1 MSTAISVSCRG
12 LVYIYR
18 LEGYDV
24 VALAGVDLDIAAG
37 EAVALVGP
45 SGSGKSTLLSV
56 FAGLL
61 PPAAGRLV
69 IGERDVTRASEAEL
83 AELRATDVGVVL
95 QGTGRN
101 LLPYLSAEQNVKF
114 AQGGALQAGRARRDL
129 PGARD
134 VLDLVG
140 LSGRGRG
147 KRRPHELTPGERQRL
162 ALAVALANGPGL
174 LLADEPTS
182 QLDTRARDEVLS
194 ALVAVGQADTTVVV
208 VTHDPAV
215 GAQMGR
221 TVTIRDGRVGAEGR
235 RGGADYSVVG
245 RDGSL
250 HLPPEVLQ
258 VFAPGSLVE
267 VVLEPDGTARLLPA
281 DVTRPAP
288 PAFVPSRPA
297 PSHTGAHPMVPSHT
311 GAHPVVPSHTGAHPV
326 VPSHPAAPPR
336 SPGFEPYY
344 EPATVAPG
352 PPLSREPPMF
362 EPSRREPP
370 NYDPP
375 LREPPVFLTTP
386 AASFEVNLRRE
397 PSVFDPPATPPQ
409 PPPPPPAPPTRDPRE
424 AVREP
429 DPAAREGITGFT
441 TAGSAEFDYWGEE

>member
-1 MSTAISVSCRG
+1 VSAVGVSCRG

-24 VALAGVDLDIAAG
+24 VALAGVDLDITEG

-69 IGERDVTRASEAEL
+69 IGDRDVTRATPSEL
-83 AELRATDVGVVL
+83 AQLRATEVGVVL
-95 QGTGRN
+95 QGTSRN
-101 LLPYLSAEQNVKF
+101 LLPYLSAEQNVRF
-114 AQGGALQAGRARRDL
+114 AQSAALHAGRSRREL
-129 PGARD
+129 PAARD

-140 LSGRGRG
+140 LSGRARVR
-147 KRRPHELTPGERQRL
+147 RRPNDLTPGERQRL

-182 QLDTRARDEVLS
+182 QLDTRARDEVLA
-194 ALVAVGQADTTVVV
+194 ALVAVGKAGTTVVV
-208 VTHDPAV
+208 VTHDPLV

-235 RGGADYSVVG
+235 MGGADYSVVG

-258 VFAPGSLVE
+258 VFAPGSLVA
-267 VVLEPDGTARLLPA
+267 VVLEADGTARLLPA
-281 DVTRPAP
+281 DA
-288 PAFVPSRPA
+288 AVPSRPA
-297 PSHTGAHPMVPSHT
+297 PSA
-311 GAHPVVPSHTGAHPV
+311 A
-326 VPSHPAAPPR
+326 AAPAPAQR
-336 SPGFEPYY
+336 PAGFEPYQPVPTF
-344 EPATVAPG
+344 EPA
-352 PPLSREPPMF
+352 
-362 EPSRREPP
+362 
-370 NYDPP
+370 
-375 LREPPVFLTTP
+375 LREPPVFQAAP
-386 AASFEVNLRRE
+386 ARPERSVFE
-397 PSVFDPPATPPQ
+397 PSPRNAAAQ
-409 PPPPPPAPPTRDPRE
+409 PPPPPAPARP
-424 AVREP
+424 AAHEP
-429 DPAAREGITGFT
+429 DPAQRDGITGFT

>member
-1 MSTAISVSCRG
+1 VSAVGVSCRG

-24 VALAGVDLDIAAG
+24 VALAGVDLDITEG

-69 IGERDVTRASEAEL
+69 IGDRDVTRSSPADL
-83 AELRATDVGVVL
+83 AQLRATEVGVVL
-95 QGTGRN
+95 QGTSRN
-101 LLPYLSAEQNVKF
+101 LLPYLSAEQNVRF
-114 AQGGALQAGRARRDL
+114 AQTAALHAGRSRREL
-129 PGARD
+129 PAARD

-140 LSGRGRG
+140 LSGRARVR
-147 KRRPHELTPGERQRL
+147 RRPHDLTPGERQRL

-182 QLDTRARDEVLS
+182 QLDTRARDEVLA
-194 ALVAVGQADTTVVV
+194 ALVAVGQAGTTVVV
-208 VTHDPAV
+208 VTHDPLV

-235 RGGADYSVVG
+235 MGGADYSVVG

-258 VFAPGSLVE
+258 VFVPGSLVA
-267 VVLEPDGTARLLPA
+267 VVLEADGTARLLPA
-281 DVTRPAP
+281 DAS
-288 PAFVPSRPA
+288 APSRPA
-297 PSHTGAHPMVPSHT
+297 PSAVP
-311 GAHPVVPSHTGAHPV
+311 A
-326 VPSHPAAPPR
+326 PAQRPQA
-336 SPGFEPYY
+336 FEPYQPVPTF
-344 EPATVAPG
+344 EPA
-352 PPLSREPPMF
+352 
-362 EPSRREPP
+362 
-370 NYDPP
+370 
-375 LREPPVFLTTP
+375 LREPPVFQAAP
-386 AASFEVNLRRE
+386 ARPER
-397 PSVFDPPATPPQ
+397 SVFDATPRSAPPP
-409 PPPPPPAPPTRDPRE
+409 PPPPPPAAPARP
-424 AVREP
+424 AAREP
-429 DPAAREGITGFT
+429 DPAQRDGITGFT

>member
-1 MSTAISVSCRG
+1 MTPISVSCRG

-24 VALAGVDLDIAAG
+24 VALGGVDLDIAEG

-56 FAGLL
+56 LAGLL
-61 PPAAGRLV
+61 PPAAGRLL
-69 IGERDVTRASEAEL
+69 IGDRDVTRSSEAEL

-95 QGTGRN
+95 QGTPRN

-114 AQGGALQAGRARRDL
+114 AQSALRGMRSRREL
-129 PGARD
+129 PASRD

-140 LSGRGRG
+140 LSGRGRI

-194 ALVAVGQADTTVVV
+194 ALVAVGQAGSTVVV

-245 RDGSL
+245 RDGSI
-250 HLPPEVLQ
+250 HLPPEVVA
-258 VFAPGSLVE
+258 VFGPGSLVE
-267 VVLEPDGTARLLPA
+267 VVMEPDGTARLRPA
-281 DVTRPAP
+281 SASTPTRPSRTTVAP
-288 PAFVPSRPA
+288 A
-297 PSHTGAHPMVPSHT
+297 
-311 GAHPVVPSHTGAHPV
+311 
-326 VPSHPAAPPR
+326 AAPPPVAPAPAQR
-336 SPGFEPYY
+336 SPGYEPYRD
-344 EPATVAPG
+344 PAATERA
-352 PPLSREPPMF
+352 
-362 EPSRREPP
+362 
-370 NYDPP
+370 
-375 LREPPVFLTTP
+375 LREP
-386 AASFEVNLRRE
+386 SMFEKVLREPSSYQPQVRRE
-397 PSVFDPPATPPQ
+397 PSVFDAS
-409 PPPPPPAPPTRDPRE
+409 ANARE
-424 AVREP
+424 AAREP
-429 DPAAREGITGFT
+429 DPTGREGITGFT

>member
-1 MSTAISVSCRG
+1 VSCRG

-24 VALAGVDLDIAAG
+24 VALAGVDLDITEG

-69 IGERDVTRASEAEL
+69 IGDRDVTRSSPSEL
-83 AELRATDVGVVL
+83 ALLRATDVGVVL
-95 QGTGRN
+95 QGTSRN
-101 LLPYLSAEQNVKF
+101 LLPYLSAEQNVRF
-114 AQGGALQAGRARRDL
+114 AQSAALHAGRSRREL
-129 PGARD
+129 PAARD

-140 LSGRGRG
+140 LSGRARVR
-147 KRRPHELTPGERQRL
+147 RRPNDLTPGERQRL

-182 QLDTRARDEVLS
+182 QLDTRARDEVLA
-194 ALVAVGQADTTVVV
+194 ALVAVGQAGTTVVV
-208 VTHDPAV
+208 VTHDPLV

-235 RGGADYSVVG
+235 MGGADYSVVG

-258 VFAPGSLVE
+258 VFAPGSLVA
-267 VVLEPDGTARLLPA
+267 VVLEADGTARLLPA
-281 DVTRPAP
+281 DAS
-288 PAFVPSRPA
+288 APSRPGPSVSSGAVPA
-297 PSHTGAHPMVPSHT
+297 PAQR
-311 GAHPVVPSHTGAHPV
+311 A
-326 VPSHPAAPPR
+326 
-336 SPGFEPYY
+336 PGFEPYQPVPTF
-344 EPATVAPG
+344 EPA
-352 PPLSREPPMF
+352 
-362 EPSRREPP
+362 
-370 NYDPP
+370 
-375 LREPPVFLTTP
+375 LREPPVFQATP
-386 AASFEVNLRRE
+386 ARPERSVFE
-397 PSVFDPPATPPQ
+397 PSPRNAAAAPPPPP
-409 PPPPPPAPPTRDPRE
+409 PPPPPPAPAR
-424 AVREP
+424 
-429 DPAAREGITGFT
+429 PAARDPERDGITGFT

>member
-1 MSTAISVSCRG
+1 MTPVSVSCRG

-24 VALAGVDLDIAAG
+24 VALAGVDLDIAEG

-69 IGERDVTRASEAEL
+69 IGDRDVTRSSEAEL

-114 AQGGALQAGRARRDL
+114 AQSALRGVRSRRDL
-129 PGARD
+129 PATRD

-140 LSGRGRG
+140 LSGRARV
-147 KRRPHELTPGERQRL
+147 KRRPYELTPGERQRL

-194 ALVAVGQADTTVVV
+194 ALVAVGRTGSTVVV

-245 RDGSL
+245 RDGSI
-250 HLPPEVLQ
+250 HLPPDVLQ
-258 VFAPGSLVE
+258 VFGPGSLVE
-267 VVLEPDGTARLLPA
+267 VMLEADGTARLVPA
-281 DVTRPAP
+281 ASSARPASASRVAP
-288 PAFVPSRPA
+288 PARPSRPA
-297 PSHTGAHPMVPSHT
+297 ATPAPVPAPSPS
-311 GAHPVVPSHTGAHPV
+311 
-326 VPSHPAAPPR
+326 PAPAQR
-336 SPGFEPYY
+336 SPGFEPYRD
-344 EPATVAPG
+344 PASVERV
-352 PPLSREPPMF
+352 LREPSMF
-362 EPSRREPP
+362 EPV
-370 NYDPP
+370 
-375 LREPPVFLTTP
+375 LREPSTAQPQ
-386 AASFEVNLRRE
+386 LRRE
-397 PSVFDPPATPPQ
+397 PSVFDSSANARDAATEREQ
-409 PPPPPPAPPTRDPRE
+409 TGRD
-424 AVREP
+424 
-429 DPAAREGITGFT
+429 GITGFT